1 MNGVYLRLLVWD
13 QRMSI
18 IYNPKT
24 RLFETDFVNGNGW
37 YLELALENGIP
48 SLVKY
53 EIKTQEI
60 TSRQWFKLQG
70 RQFVPPGEDEL
81 TRHVRIPKYYTK
93 SDVSVSSLLRLIDEY
108 LFSCLDVDAGHRFLL
123 ACFVLSTWVV
133 DRLPI
138 APILSIVGPPQSG
151 KTTVLK
157 ALYLLCRRGL
167 LTSDI
172 ASAAFNR
179 TCDRLIP
186 TVLIDNTATARQERK
201 LIHLLR
207 SGNTPSI
214 ADSGGSQSYG
224 TYGAK
229 VVSWTELPDDDALNS
244 RCIIIPMQQNSRMDL
259 LRTTDSRILSLA
271 YKLEA
276 QLQTYR
282 WQKYGTLQMPQI
294 LGAESLRSRDRDLYE
309 ALALPISEDPEACAR
324 LMECMEKQHDLHSQS
339 LPPKHAAVL
348 GTLFHQIHL
357 HPEQGTLTIR
367 RLTEEVNLNLE
378 RAGEHFRLT
387 WKAVGA
393 ALTSLG
399 LFFARTRTS
408 SGWEGC
414 LDRAARKLVHDLV
427 SRHSM
432 DGFAEYL
439 PSEEPWE
446 PCEFCKAPDSQSPE
460 NAPIEE
466 STTELP
472 IESAEHKP
480 GDVLQASAEPEED
493 LASPLIQPDLGDG
506 ESFDETEKDRIEPM
520 VRK

>member
-1 MNGVYLRLLVWD
+1 
-13 QRMSI
+13 MSI

-24 RLFETDFVNGNGW
+24 RLFETDFVKVDGC
-37 YLELALENGIP
+37 YLELSQSDDIP
-48 SLVKY
+48 NLVKY

-60 TSRQWFKLQG
+60 TSGRWFKLKG
-70 RQFVPPGEDEL
+70 RQFVPPEEDEL
-81 TRHVRIPKYYTK
+81 TRHVRIPKYYSK
-93 SDVSVSSLLRLIDEY
+93 SDVSVSSLLRQIDEF
-108 LFSCLDVDAGHRFLL
+108 LSSCLDLDARHRFLL
-123 ACFVLSTWVV
+123 VCFVLSTWLV

-151 KTTVLK
+151 KTTVLN

-172 ASAAFNR
+172 SSAAFNR

-186 TVLIDNTATARQERK
+186 TVLIDNTATAGQERK

-214 ADSGGSQSYG
+214 VDSSGSQSYG

-244 RCIIIPMQQNSRMDL
+244 RCIIISMQQNSRMDL
-259 LRTTDSRILSLA
+259 LRTTDSRIVSLA
-271 YKLEA
+271 YELQG

-282 WQKYGTLQMPQI
+282 WQKYGTLQLPQTP
-294 LGAESLRSRDRDLYE
+294 GAKSLRSRDRDLYE
-309 ALALPISEDPEACAR
+309 ALALPIADDREACER
-324 LMECMEKQHDLHSQS
+324 LMECMEKQHDLHTQS

-357 HPEQGTLTIR
+357 HTEQGTLTIG

-387 WKAVGA
+387 SKAVGT

-427 SRHSM
+427 SRHGM
-432 DGFAEYL
+432 DGFADYL
-439 PSEEPWE
+439 PSEKPSE
-446 PCEFCKAPDSQSPE
+446 PCEFCKARESQSLE
-460 NAPIEE
+460 TAPIEE

-480 GDVLQASAEPEED
+480 GDVLQASVQAEKDP
-493 LASPLIQPDLGDG
+493 AHPLVQPDLGG
-506 ESFDETEKDRIEPM
+506 AQSSDETEKDRIESL